1 MFNIICETVRKTA
14 TVGIL
19 PSYLATQPLSPEMRL
34 AALGIASPGTMPLLS
49 EIPGRLPA
57 PLLDLDLAPTTTL
70 GDIAAGLASASA
82 RASASAMTEPLPQA
96 A

>member
-34 AALGIASPGTMPLLS
+34 VDLGIDSLGTMTLMS
-49 EIPGRLPA
+49 EIAGRLSA

-70 GDIAAGLASASA
+70 GDIAAGLASAMA
-82 RASASAMTEPLPQA
+82 KPLPQA